1 MADSYL
7 QVTTTTD
14 SEAEAQSLA
23 TIAVEN
29 RLAACA
35 QVLSPIRSVYWWEG
49 KMESAQEWVVLL
61 KTTAARV
68 DQLIQRLRSE
78 HSYDTPEIVAVP
90 IVAGHPA
97 YLKWIAEE
105 TREQRPGG

>member
-1 MADSYL
+1 MAYSYL

-23 TIAVEN
+23 TVAVEN

-35 QVLSPIRSVYWWEG
+35 QVLSPIRSIYWWEG
-49 KMESAQEWVVLL
+49 KMESAQEWMVLL

-68 DQLIQRLRSE
+68 DQLIRRLRSE

-97 YLKWIAEE
+97 YLEWIAEE
-105 TREQRPGG
+105 TRERPTG